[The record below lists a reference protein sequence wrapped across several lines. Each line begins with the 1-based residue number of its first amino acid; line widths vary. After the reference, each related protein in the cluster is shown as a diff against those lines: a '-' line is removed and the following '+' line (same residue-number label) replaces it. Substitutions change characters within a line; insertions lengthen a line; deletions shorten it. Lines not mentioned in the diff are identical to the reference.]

1 MVTWTPNDDVAPIET
16 KVGWRTVT
24 RKEYFFPDGSPRE
37 FDLIGRQGDRGAIV
51 LGLTTNNQVIVA
63 EQFRPGPNKSM
74 DELPGGMIEPGED
87 PEQAARREFREE
99 TGYEAGRM
107 ELLGTAHHDGF
118 SIAPNI
124 YFLAFDC
131 QKVGEPTLDPNEW
144 IVTKEMPIQDFLN
157 SAKQG
162 NVTDAAAVLMAH
174 DRLQEIAAASKQ

>member
-1 MVTWTPNDDVAPIET
+1 MVIWTPNADFTPTVT

-24 RKEYFFPDGSPRE
+24 RKEYLFPDGSSHE

-51 LGLTTNNQVIVA
+51 LGLTADNQVVVA

-74 DELPGGMIEPGED
+74 NELPGGMIEPGED
-87 PEQAARREFREE
+87 PEQAARREFLEE

-131 QKVGEPTLDPNEW
+131 RKISEPKLDPNEW
-144 IVTKEMPIQDFLN
+144 IVTKEMTIQDFLQ
-157 SAKQG
+157 SARQG
-162 NVTDAAAVLMAH
+162 LVTDAAAILMAY
-174 DRLQEIAAASKQ
+174 DTLQELI

>member
-1 MVTWTPNDDVAPIET
+1 VVDWTPNDDFVPKET
-16 KVGWRTVT
+16 KAGWRTIT
-24 RKEYFFPDGSPRE
+24 RKEYFFPDGSLHE
-37 FDLIGRQGDRGAIV
+37 FDLVGRQGDRGAIV
-51 LGLTTNNQVIVA
+51 LGLTSENMVIVA

-74 DELPGGMIEPGED
+74 NELPGGMIEAGED

-107 ELLGTAHHDGF
+107 ELLGAAHHDGF

-131 QKVGEPTLDPNEW
+131 KKVGEPTLDPNEW
-144 IVTKEMPIQDFLN
+144 IVTKEMPIPAFLE

-162 NVTDAAAVLMAH
+162 HVTDAAAVLMAY
-174 DRLQEIAAASKQ
+174 DRLQSLAG